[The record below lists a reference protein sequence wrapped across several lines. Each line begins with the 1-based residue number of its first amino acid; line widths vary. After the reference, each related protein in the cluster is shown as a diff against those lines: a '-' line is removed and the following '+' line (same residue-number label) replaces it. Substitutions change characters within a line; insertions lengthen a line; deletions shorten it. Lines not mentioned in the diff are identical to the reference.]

1 MRELNIAYGNSRRSY
16 KWSNQTIA
24 YEALKDRFRTTVRT
38 AESADEYA
46 AMIKE
51 DRDDA
56 KDHGGYVA
64 GVLTN
69 GIRQSENV
77 ESRSAVALDGD
88 RLNPEFL
95 ANFESIMPYTA
106 FLYTTHSHRPEAP
119 RARVFVPLSRD
130 VTPDEFQAI
139 ARYLAQS
146 FGIEQFDACSFRV
159 NQLMYL
165 PSTPADGEYIFKE
178 AEKEWL
184 DPDKF
189 LAQYPDWKD
198 PTKLPLSPREKK
210 PHDNAGRMIQDPL
223 TKKGIVGAFNRV
235 YYPINKAI
243 DEFLSQKYEATAD
256 EDRYHLIGSSS
267 MPGVRIY
274 DQKLM
279 ISFHAKDRL
288 YMTECNAFDAVRLEL
303 FKDLGENP
311 SFNAMCDFAM
321 KIDAVRIELANE
333 RYKEAESDFAEAP
346 DDGNSGN
353 VNEQDRDKWKKR
365 LRYKGRTN
373 DLENCTFNIRLILM
387 NDPALRFIVFNQL
400 ADNLE
405 VTGKV
410 PWNHPGGFWR
420 DVDDAHFTCYIEDHY
435 GSFSDRNLKIAV
447 AKVADDRGYH
457 PIKQRFDAMKPW
469 DGIQRA
475 ATVLIKYLGAEDN
488 EYTRSVTLIHLCA
501 AYKRIYVPGIK
512 YDQILILNGPQGV
525 GKSTIIQILSM
536 DYYSD
541 CLTLFDMNDKT
552 AAEKLQGVWFHEISE
567 LAGMRKADNDKIK
580 AFISRRDDLYRPAF
594 GKRAVPHSRQCVF
607 WGTTNSET
615 GYLRDI
621 TGNRRFWNVRVTGK
635 GEYKPW
641 DLTPEIIEQIWA
653 EVKVICE
660 SGKQELYLPNHL
672 VSFAEEEQRRA
683 MEQDDREGLL
693 VEYLNTLLPSQWNE
707 MDLHERRAYILD
719 QDDPIRP
726 KGTVQRTEV
735 SNLEIWCECFGK
747 RAEDIQA
754 KDSYAIAAM
763 MKRLKGWERTVSRV
777 RVPIYGQQ
785 RIYVRKEK

>member
-1 MRELNIAYGNSRRSY
+1 MHELNIAYGNCRRSY
-16 KWSNQTIA
+16 KWSNQTIS
-24 YEALKDRFRTTVRT
+24 YEAFKDRFRNTLRT
-38 AESADEYA
+38 AESADEYE
-46 AMIKE
+46 AMSKE
-51 DRDDA
+51 ERDDA

-64 GVLTN
+64 GVLKD

-88 RLNPEFL
+88 QLNPEFL
-95 ANFESIMPYTA
+95 ANFDSIMPYTS

-119 RARVFVPLSRD
+119 RARVFVPLSRN

-139 ARYLAQS
+139 ARYLSQS
-146 FGIEQFDACSFRV
+146 LGIEQFDACSFRV

-165 PSTPADGEYIFKE
+165 PSTPADGEYVFKE
-178 AEKEWL
+178 VEKKWL
-184 DPDKF
+184 DPDNF
-189 LAQYPDWKD
+189 LAQYPDWND

-210 PHDNAGRMIQDPL
+210 PHENAGRKIQDPL
-223 TKKGIVGAFNRV
+223 TKKGIVGAFNRI
-235 YYPINKAI
+235 YYPINRAI
-243 DEFLSQKYEATAD
+243 DEFLPHKYEATAD

-274 DQKLM
+274 DKKLM

-303 FKDLGENP
+303 FGDLDERT
-311 SFNAMCDFAM
+311 SFNAMCDYAM
-321 KIDAVRIELANE
+321 KIDEVRIELAKE
-333 RYKEAESDFAEAP
+333 RYAEAERDFAVVPEN
-346 DDGNSGN
+346 DNS
-353 VNEQDRDKWKKR
+353 EQNSHEWTKR
-365 LRYKGRTN
+365 LRRKGHN
-373 DLENCTFNIRLILM
+373 KELENCTFNVRLILM
-387 NDPALRFIVFNQL
+387 NDPALRYIVFNQL

-405 VTGKV
+405 VIGKV

-420 DVDDAHFTCYIEDHY
+420 DVDDAHLTCYIEDHY
-435 GSFSDRNLKIAV
+435 GCFSDRNLKIAV

-457 PIKQRFDAMKPW
+457 PLKLRFEAMKPW
-469 DGIQRA
+469 DNVPRA

-488 EYTRSVTLIHLCA
+488 EYTRTVTLIHLCA
-501 AYKRIYVPGIK
+501 AYKRIYYPGIK
-512 YDQILILNGPQGV
+512 YDQILILNGPQGI
-525 GKSTIIQILSM
+525 GKSTIIMILSM
-536 DYYSD
+536 GFYSD
-541 CLTLFDMNDKT
+541 CLTIFDMNDKT

-567 LAGMRKADNDKIK
+567 LAGMRKADNDKTK
-580 AFISRRDDLYRPAF
+580 AFISRRDDQYRAAF
-594 GKRAVPHSRQCVF
+594 GRRAVPHPRQCVF

-635 GEYKPW
+635 SECKPW

-672 VSFAEEEQRRA
+672 VSFAEEEQRKA

-693 VEYLNTLLPSQWNE
+693 QEYLNMLLPSQWNE

-719 QDDPIRP
+719 PDDPTRP
-726 KGTVQRTEV
+726 KGSIKRTEV
-735 SNLEIWCECFGK
+735 SNLEVWCECFGK
-747 RAEDIQA
+747 RAEDIQSR
-754 KDSYAIAAM
+754 DSYAIAAM
-763 MKRLKGWERTVSRV
+763 MKRLKGWERTASRV
-777 RVPIYGQQ
+777 HVPIYGQQ
-785 RIYVRKEK
+785 RIYVKKG